1 MEITGKGSSVNMRAY
16 MSNLKDK
23 QKMEPVSEKPVSPKT
38 EGDKVVLSPRAK
50 EIVEAKKM
58 IDSMPDIREEK
69 VAAIKKEIE
78 NGTYKVDGK
87 KVALNIIKESILNE
101 WL

>member
-23 QKMEPVSEKPVSPKT
+23 QKMEPVSEKPVFPKT

-50 EIVEAKKM
+50 EIVEAKKI

>member
-1 MEITGKGSSVNMRAY
+1 MKITKL
-16 MSNLKDK
+16 LKSFAIVLFLLVLAGC
-23 QKMEPVSEKPVSPKT
+23 QKPVSPKI
-38 EGDKVVLSPRAK
+38 EGDKVVLSSRAK
-50 EIVEAKKM
+50 EIVEAKKI

>member
-23 QKMEPVSEKPVSPKT
+23 QKMEPVSEKPVFPKT

-50 EIVEAKKM
+50 EIVEAKKI

-78 NGTYKVDGK
+78 NGTYKVDGD
-87 KVALNIIKESILNE
+87 KVAINIIKESILNE

>member
-1 MEITGKGSSVNMRAY
+1 MEITGKGSSVNLKAY

-23 QKMEPVSEKPVSPKT
+23 QKMEPVSEKPVPPKT
-38 EGDKVVLSPRAK
+38 EGDKVALSPRAK
-50 EIVEAKKM
+50 EIVEAKKI

-87 KVALNIIKESILNE
+87 KVAVNMIKESILNE